1 MENENESVQ
10 EEVVEQEEQT
20 SEETNEEEANEETQ
34 EEESDEVTL
43 SKADFK
49 KLNYKAKAYDAS
61 KNQQN
66 GQVKKVS
73 VQTDTIPSER
83 LDRLELKADGYSAD
97 EIDAIMDL
105 GGIKVLNK
113 PLVQKAIKA
122 MRTEQ
127 KSNDAK
133 VVPNSKAPIYKKY
146 NQEDLNKMSASEME
160 KVLQS

>member
-20 SEETNEEEANEETQ
+20 SEETVEDDAIEETQ
-34 EEESDEVTL
+34 EEESDVVTL

-49 KLNYKAKAYDAS
+49 KLNYKAKAFDAN
-61 KNQQN
+61 KGQQN

-83 LDRLELKADGYSAD
+83 IDRLELLADGYSKD
-97 EIDAIMDL
+97 EVDAIMEL
-105 GGIKVLNK
+105 GGTKVLNSK
-113 PLVQKAIKA
+113 LVQSAIKL
-122 MRTEQ
+122 MRNEK